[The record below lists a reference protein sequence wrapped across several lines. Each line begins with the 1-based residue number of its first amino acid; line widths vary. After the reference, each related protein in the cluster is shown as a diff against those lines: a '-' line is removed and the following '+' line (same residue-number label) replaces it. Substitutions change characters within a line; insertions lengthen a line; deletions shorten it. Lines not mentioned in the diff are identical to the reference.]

1 MGICVRCFFNSL
13 IVCPMCEAQKELG
26 YTPNLQ
32 EIRDKECPQC
42 PYGPN
47 SIKRNQV
54 NTEPVIPSHGNY
66 IV

>member
-1 MGICVRCFFNSL
+1 MF
-13 IVCPMCEAQKELG
+13 EAQKELG

-42 PYGPN
+42 PHGID
-47 SIKRNQV
+47 SWKTNQ
-54 NTEPVIPSHGNY
+54 TDLRQVIPSHGNY